1 MSATVQLANLFET
14 PVILDM
20 VPDATALNEELRA
33 AALARRETDPAGVRK
48 SNWNGWQSDTDMM
61 AWAGRPAQLLAD
73 HFLKLCNNFT
83 AFPSTNFVWSVEM
96 WANLS
101 SAGSANEAHIHPG
114 AVWSSV
120 YYVDDGYGG
129 SVEPDLGGEL
139 VLYDPRMPFIRML
152 PFELRYRRP
161 DGQAAET
168 QTSIRPIAG
177 QIVMFPPWL
186 YHSVYPFSGTG
197 ERISIAMNATVTRQ
211 P

>member
-1 MSATVQLANLFET
+1 MSAALQLANVFET

-20 VPDATALNEELRA
+20 VPDASALNEAFKTAVR
-33 AALARRETDPAGVRK
+33 ARRESDPGVKK
-48 SNWNGWQSDTDMM
+48 SNWNGWQSDADMLS
-61 AWAGRPAQLLAD
+61 WGGRPAAQLAE

-83 AFPSTNFVWSVEM
+83 AFSSTDFTWSVEM

-120 YYVDDGYGG
+120 YYVEDGYAG
-129 SVEPDLGGEL
+129 SSEPDLGGEL

-152 PFELRYRRP
+152 PFELRYRKP
-161 DGQAAET
+161 DGTAAET
-168 QTSIRPIAG
+168 QVSIRPVAG

-186 YHSVYPFSGTG
+186 YHSVHPFSGAGT
-197 ERISIAMNATVTRQ
+197 RISIAMNATVTK
-211 P
+211 